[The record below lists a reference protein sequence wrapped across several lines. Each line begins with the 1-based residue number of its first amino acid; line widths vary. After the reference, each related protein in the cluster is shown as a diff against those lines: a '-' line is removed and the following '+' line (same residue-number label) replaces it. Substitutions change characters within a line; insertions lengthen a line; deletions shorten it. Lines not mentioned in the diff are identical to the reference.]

1 MRLIHYT
8 NLDGL
13 VGILQSQKLRLT
25 DAQYLNDSSEIRE
38 GIKYLY
44 DALERLSFSGDTN
57 SEFQKAYKN
66 VFAHVEN
73 YDHFSSE
80 LEPVY
85 LCSFSEEPD
94 LLSQWR
100 SYGMF
105 AIEFDC
111 IALQDDGF
119 NLRPCIYGDES
130 KEKISTRECARVIKD
145 IHNTSPDGRINEVVL
160 DRISE
165 LTELS
170 AVFKNSAFSEEKEI
184 RHVESME
191 NDSLEVKFRTD
202 GIQIKPYIEKPFSIE
217 SIKAV
222 HIGPIERRESV
233 QQATRRLLTKL
244 HREACCNIETEV
256 EIIQS
261 EIPFRS

>member
-38 GIKYLY
+38 GIKCLY
-44 DALERLSFSGDTN
+44 DALDRLAFSSDINPEFER
-57 SEFQKAYKN
+57 AYKG
-66 VFAHVEN
+66 VFTQVEN

-85 LCSFSEEPD
+85 LCSFSEAPD

-105 AIEFDC
+105 AIEFDYV
-111 IALQDDGF
+111 ALQQDGF
-119 NLRPCIYGDES
+119 NLRSCIYDSES
-130 KEKISTRECARVIKD
+130 KEKISTQECASVIKYAL
-145 IHNTSPDGRINEVVL
+145 NPLSSGTINQLVL

-217 SIKAV
+217 SIKAI
-222 HIGPIERRESV
+222 HIGPIERREAV
-233 QQATRRLLTKL
+233 QQAIRRLLAQL

-261 EIPFRS
+261 EIPYRS